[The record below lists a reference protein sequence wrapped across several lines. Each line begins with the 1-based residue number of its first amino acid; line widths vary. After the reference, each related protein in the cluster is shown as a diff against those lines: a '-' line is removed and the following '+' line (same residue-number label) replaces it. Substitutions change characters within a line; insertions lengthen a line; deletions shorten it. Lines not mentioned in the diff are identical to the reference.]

1 MAIHTAKL
9 TEKTQGHCDIIDIT
23 AKVQHELERQKIRRG
38 LATLFV
44 SGSTASLTTIEY
56 ESGVLKDLQEL
67 LEKLI
72 PSNRKYHHDDRWRD
86 DNGFSHLRASL
97 LGPSL
102 QVPIEDGRL
111 LLGTWQQIV
120 LLDFDPS
127 TRAPG
132 MAGSHSLGIPPA
144 NRGVVLSERSESK
157 DNASGASRL
166 RVGLHNRPRT
176 REVVVQIMGENE

>member
-1 MAIHTAKL
+1 MLRQAQHERKSLVVPFALSLSKGERPMVIYMAKL
-9 TEKTQGHCDIIDIT
+9 HEQTQGHCDIIDIT
-23 AKVQHELERQKIRRG
+23 NKVKEEVERQKIRRG

-72 PSNRKYHHDDRWRD
+72 PSNRKYHHDDRWGD

-102 QVPIEDGRL
+102 QVPIDDGKL
-111 LLGTWQQIV
+111 MLGTWQQIV
-120 LLDFDPS
+120 LLDFD
-127 TRAPG
+127 
-132 MAGSHSLGIPPA
+132 
-144 NRGVVLSERSESK
+144 
-157 DNASGASRL
+157 
-166 RVGLHNRPRT
+166 NRPRT
-176 REVVVQIMGENE
+176 REIVLQIMGEGE

>member
-1 MAIHTAKL
+1 MLIHTAKL
-9 TEKTQGHCDIIDIT
+9 VEQTRGHCDIIDIT
-23 AKVQHELERQKIRRG
+23 NKVKDEVERQKIRRG

-72 PSNRKYHHDDRWRD
+72 PSDRKYHHDDRWGD
-86 DNGFSHLRASL
+86 DNGYSHLRASL

-102 QVPIEDGRL
+102 QVPIDDGRM

-120 LLDFDPS
+120 LLDFD
-127 TRAPG
+127 
-132 MAGSHSLGIPPA
+132 
-144 NRGVVLSERSESK
+144 
-157 DNASGASRL
+157 
-166 RVGLHNRPRT
+166 NRPRT
-176 REVVVQIMGENE
+176 REIVVQIMGDSE

>member
-1 MAIHTAKL
+1 MADREVNEHVMVIHTAKL

-23 AKVQHELERQKIRRG
+23 AKVQGQLERQKVRLG

-56 ESGVLKDLQEL
+56 ESGVLEDLQEL

-72 PSNRKYHHDDRWRD
+72 PSDRKYLHDERWGD

-102 QVPIEDGRL
+102 QIPIDNGRL

-120 LLDFDPS
+120 LLDFD
-127 TRAPG
+127 
-132 MAGSHSLGIPPA
+132 
-144 NRGVVLSERSESK
+144 
-157 DNASGASRL
+157 
-166 RVGLHNRPRT
+166 NRPRT
-176 REVVVQIMGENE
+176 REIVLQIMGESE